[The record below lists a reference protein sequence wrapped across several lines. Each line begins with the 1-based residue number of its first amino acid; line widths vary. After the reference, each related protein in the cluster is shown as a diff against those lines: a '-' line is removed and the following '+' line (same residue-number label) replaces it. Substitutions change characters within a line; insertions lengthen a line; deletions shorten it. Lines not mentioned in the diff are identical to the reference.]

1 MSLGLVVEVHSH
13 GLESWRIDHLLTSVA
28 WSDSVSPPWGG
39 ITLTVKEGF
48 HGLGA
53 GNIPAAGD
61 WVVLREKEGG
71 PALQWG
77 HVPDWGITLHG
88 SGPSGALTAEP
99 ATVQVETWLMF
110 LRRVQV
116 YAALGTRGGQ
126 SLGTLFGREYWSS
139 VADALIQT
147 MAPKVKGVPVP
158 VGIGSAL
165 AAVVRAIAKAIVPA
179 SLGGE
184 SLSDV
189 VRVAWDDATALQWC
203 GDPKHE
209 RHGSAGRTVP
219 VIKGLSLS
227 GLSTL
232 MSGFGGTTALD
243 MIQGTFSADPMM
255 MEMFPSLEDPGA
267 GEAIAPMSQPLDPDK
282 FARAMQDST
291 LGDPGSRL
299 TVSDGF
305 KFPTD
310 PDLINTTPATPPATT
325 DALPSKTAKILKRNP
340 VLIYRMRPWQVE
352 PMSVFAARLREIGVR
367 HLDPTLFEIPTW
379 NAGLA
384 IDVPADDIE
393 SLHIAQSDEERV
405 NVTTIG
411 MSFLGDNA
419 AKFFESAGLPIYLN
433 VPKTA
438 VAKFFEG
445 VGGLPRGLAPNTGL
459 RSPAPV
465 EIEGARVF
473 AINWPFLPPVD
484 KVNKI
489 ARGRWFAHMHTVA
502 LLGYHFM
509 QTSNRRFSTG
519 VASCRQRLDVRS
531 GEIIRFHIGGGSR
544 PLHAYVEMVQ
554 HSRSLN
560 GAIVDA
566 RTEVTY
572 SRGLFDESTR
582 TSIGTE
588 GYKVSL

>member
-13 GLESWRIDHLLTSVA
+13 GLESWRIDHLLASVA

-48 HGLGA
+48 HGLGT

-77 HVPDWGITLHG
+77 HVPDWGVTLTA

-126 SLGTLFGREYWSS
+126 SLGTLFGREYWNS
-139 VADALIQT
+139 VAKALIQT

-209 RHGSAGRTVP
+209 RQGTAGRGVP

-255 MEMFPSLEDPGA
+255 MEMFPSLEDPGT
-267 GEAIAPMSQPLDPDK
+267 GEAIAPVSMLGNPDK
-282 FARAMQDST
+282 FMRAMQDST
-291 LGDPGSRL
+291 LADDPGAGHL
-299 TVSDGF
+299 TVNKEF

-310 PDLINTTPATPPATT
+310 PDLVNTTPAAPPATT

-352 PMSVFAARLREIGVR
+352 PMSVFAARLRETGVR

-419 AKFFESAGLPIYLN
+419 AKFFESAGLPIYL
-433 VPKTA
+433 
-438 VAKFFEG
+438 
-445 VGGLPRGLAPNTGL
+445 APSHTTGY
-459 RSPAPV
+459 RTPMPV
-465 EIEGARVF
+465 EVEGARVF

-509 QTSNRRFSTG
+509 QTSSRRFATG
-519 VASCRQRLDVRS
+519 GASCRQRLDIRS
-531 GEIIRFHIGGGSR
+531 GEIIRFHVGDGYR
-544 PLHAYVEMVQ
+544 PLTAYVEMVQ

-560 GAIVDA
+560 GAAVDA

-582 TSIGTE
+582 TAIGTE